1 MQVFS
6 HNKLLSSALDRTIES
21 AACFPDFASLQ
32 AGRKVRLLDGIL
44 RTALARARQLARSHV
59 PPENYAQLTAFQV

>member
-1 MQVFS
+1 MQVFR

-21 AACFPDFASLQ
+21 AACFPNFASLQ

-44 RTALARARQLARSHV
+44 RARQLARSHV
-59 PPENYAQLTAFQV
+59 PPENYAQLTAF